1 MAYGQL
7 RDRLRRDHLSFEF
20 LFHHLLDHVLQQLES
35 AVYPQG
41 IGHFAVGVVHFLKDA
56 GTEGD
61 WENDHHSGSSLG

>member
-7 RDRLRRDHLSFEF
+7 RDRLLLGHLALEL
-20 LFHHLLDHVLQQLES
+20 LFHHLLDHGLQQLDT

-41 IGHFAVGVVHFLKDA
+41 VEQISVGVVHFLKDA

-61 WENDHHSGSSLG
+61 

>member
-7 RDRLRRDHLSFEF
+7 RDRLDLRQVSLQY
-20 LFHHLLDHVLQQLES
+20 LYLHLLDHGLQQLES

-41 IGHFAVGVVHFLKDA
+41 VEHFAVGVVHYLKDA